1 MSKSKRE
8 SKREPWIED
17 EVRALVQALVPE
29 PVERFELT
37 VDWYAPD
44 LKRADLP
51 AAITRSK
58 AGKDTRLTFP
68 VLAALVPDEGS
79 RERVL
84 ELDATLAPR
93 GIQVVRTAG
102 GGHKDFVHLYRIGVN
117 QAVERFEGQALVV
130 FFRYPN
136 KTPLLW
142 ARGTNGANYDV
153 GPQELI
159 DRLQAWSTRSAFR
172 LVGAGVDWVELHF
185 ERLPTD
191 LRAFA
196 QEVYSFCPDTLDQ
209 GIVKAIDAPAL
220 GPDPDPE
227 AMEAFFEAMGEALES
242 QTPADLAES
251 LRRDKTLFLWW
262 D

>member
-1 MSKSKRE
+1 MSE
-8 SKREPWIED
+8 REPWIEG
-17 EVRALVQALVPE
+17 EVRALVQAALPE
-29 PVERFELT
+29 PVERFELSI
-37 VDWYAPD
+37 DWYAPH

-58 AGKDTRLTFP
+58 AGKDVRLTFP
-68 VLAALVPDEGS
+68 VLAALVPDDGS
-79 RERVL
+79 RERVT
-84 ELDATLAPR
+84 ELDQKLGPR

-102 GGHKDFVHLYRIGVN
+102 GGHKDFVYLYRVGVN
-117 QAVERFEGQALVV
+117 QAVERFKGQALVV

-172 LVGAGVDWVELHF
+172 LVGAGVDWIELQF
-185 ERLPTD
+185 QRLPSD
-191 LRAFA
+191 LTAFA
-196 QEVYSFCPDTLDQ
+196 QEVYDFCPDTLDQ
-209 GIVKAIDAPAL
+209 GIVKPIAAPAL
-220 GPDPDPE
+220 GPDPNPE
-227 AMEAFFEAMGEALES
+227 ALEEFFEAMDDALES

-251 LRRDKTLFLWW
+251 LRRERSLFLWW